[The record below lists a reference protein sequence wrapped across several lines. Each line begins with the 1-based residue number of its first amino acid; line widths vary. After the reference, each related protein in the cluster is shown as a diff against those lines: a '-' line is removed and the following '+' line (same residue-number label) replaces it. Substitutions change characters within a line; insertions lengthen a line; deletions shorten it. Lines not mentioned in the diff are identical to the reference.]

1 MISSESLWRNFD
13 MNRPAALN
21 ARSTSKEVCGMV
33 EVALKTFSEHQKYQI
48 RDKFLEEQNRL
59 GDFQQQARRPYLKDE
74 HKAYDANPVYW

>member
-1 MISSESLWRNFD
+1 
-13 MNRPAALN
+13 
-21 ARSTSKEVCGMV
+21 MV

-74 HKAYDANPVYW
+74 HKAYDANPVHG